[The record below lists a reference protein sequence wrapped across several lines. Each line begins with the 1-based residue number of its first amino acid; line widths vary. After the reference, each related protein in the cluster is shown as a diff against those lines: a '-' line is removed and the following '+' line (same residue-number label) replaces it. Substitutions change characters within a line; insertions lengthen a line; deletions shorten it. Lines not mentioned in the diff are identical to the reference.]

1 MYGLVVSGIR
11 GARIW
16 FGPLPSEICYIQ
28 VWTTNAMVWYCVLTI
43 FFMSFFKFLYICVWK
58 HMRDINDDLLVT
70 FIIRLS
76 IFISVWV
83 PTTGFLSRKGSSGEG
98 FCTGIFNDYTQI
110 MDPQISPEKLP
121 QPYSPLF
128 WLLWIAILFFMV
140 SNGVKIRLQRISLDG
155 VDDNMVKFI
164 GVQRPK
170 DLDSM
175 LLNFT
180 IMILLL
186 INMLGFQL
194 FWKK

>member
-1 MYGLVVSGIR
+1 MYGLVVGGIK

-28 VWTTNAMVWYCVLTI
+28 LWATQVTVWYCVLTI

-58 HMRDINDDLLVT
+58 HMRDMNDDLLVR

-83 PTTGFLSRKGSSGEG
+83 PTTGFVNRKGSSGEG
-98 FCTGIFNDYTQI
+98 FCTGIFNDHDEVMNT
-110 MDPQISPEKLP
+110 QISPEKLP

-128 WLLWIAILFFMV
+128 WSLWITNLVFMV
-140 SNGVKIRLQRISLDG
+140 SVKVRRRRLSLDDF
-155 VDDNMVKFI
+155 DDTVTI

-180 IMILLL
+180 IIILLT
-186 INMLGFQL
+186 INLLGFQL
-194 FWKK
+194 FWRK

>member
-1 MYGLVVSGIR
+1 MYGLVVGGIR

-28 VWTTNAMVWYCVLTI
+28 LWATNVNLWYCVLTI
-43 FFMSFFKFLYICVWK
+43 FFISLFKFLYICVWK
-58 HMRDINDDLLVT
+58 HMRDMNDDLLVR

-83 PTTGFLSRKGSSGEG
+83 TTTGFVNRKGNSSEG
-98 FCTGIFNDYTQI
+98 FCTGIFNDHNEI
-110 MDPQISPEKLP
+110 LDPQISPEKLP

-128 WLLWIAILFFMV
+128 WSLCITSLFFMV
-140 SNGVKIRLQRISLDG
+140 SVKIRRQRISHDD
-155 VDDNMVKFI
+155 VDNTVTI

-170 DLDSM
+170 DLESM

-180 IMILLL
+180 IMILLT
-186 INMLGFQL
+186 INLLGFYL
-194 FWKK
+194 FWRK

>member
-1 MYGLVVSGIR
+1 MVWTTAFRNMLHSSMDHKCYGLVLCLNSI
-11 GARIW
+11 
-16 FGPLPSEICYIQ
+16 
-28 VWTTNAMVWYCVLTI
+28 
-43 FFMSFFKFLYICVWK
+43 FMSFFKFLYICVWK
-58 HMRDINDDLLVT
+58 YMRDMNDDLLVT

-76 IFISVWV
+76 IIISVWV

-98 FCTGIFNDYTQI
+98 FCTGIFNNYNQI

-121 QPYSPLF
+121 QPYAPLF

-140 SNGVKIRLQRISLDG
+140 SVKIRLQRISLDG
-155 VDDNMVKFI
+155 VDDDMVKI
-164 GVQRPK
+164 GVQRLK
-170 DLDSM
+170 NLDSM

-186 INMLGFQL
+186 INVLGFHL

>member
-1 MYGLVVSGIR
+1 MYGLVVGGIK

-16 FGPLPSEICYIQ
+16 FGPLLSEICYVQ
-28 VWTTNAMVWYCVLTI
+28 VWATNVIVWYSVLTI

-58 HMRDINDDLLVT
+58 HMRDMNDNLIVT

-76 IFISVWV
+76 IFVSVWV

-98 FCTGIFNDYTQI
+98 FCTGIFNNYDQI
-110 MDPQISPEKLP
+110 MDPQISPEELP
-121 QPYSPLF
+121 QPYAPLL
-128 WLLWIAILFFMV
+128 WLVWIAILFFMV
-140 SNGVKIRLQRISLDG
+140 SVKIRPRRISLDS
-155 VDDNMVKFI
+155 VDDDSVTI
-164 GVQRPK
+164 GVQRPR
-170 DLDSM
+170 DLDSI

-186 INMLGFQL
+186 INLLDYHL

>member
-1 MYGLVVSGIR
+1 MYGLVVGGIR

-28 VWTTNAMVWYCVLTI
+28 VWATNVTVWYSVLTI

-58 HMRDINDDLLVT
+58 HMRDMNDDLIVR

-83 PTTGFLSRKGSSGEG
+83 PATGFVNRKGSSGED
-98 FCTGIFNDYTQI
+98 FCTGIFNDHDLVMNTQI
-110 MDPQISPEKLP
+110 SLEKLP

-128 WLLWIAILFFMV
+128 WSLCITNLFFMV
-140 SNGVKIRLQRISLDG
+140 CVKIRRQKISLDD
-155 VDDNMVKFI
+155 VDNTETI

-170 DLDSM
+170 DLESM

-180 IMILLL
+180 IMILLT
-186 INMLGFQL
+186 INILGFYL
-194 FWKK
+194 FWRK

>member
-1 MYGLVVSGIR
+1 MYGLVVGGIR

-16 FGPLPSEICYIQ
+16 FGPLTSEICYFQ
-28 VWTTNAMVWYCVLTI
+28 VWATNVMVWYCVLTI

-58 HMRDINDDLLVT
+58 HMRDMNDDLLVT

-76 IFISVWV
+76 IFVSVWV
-83 PTTGFLSRKGSSGEG
+83 PTTGFASRKGSSGEG
-98 FCTGIFNDYTQI
+98 FCTGIFNNYDQI

-121 QPYSPLF
+121 QPYAPLL
-128 WLLWIAILFFMV
+128 WSLWIAILFFMV
-140 SNGVKIRLQRISLDG
+140 SVKIRLQRISLDG
-155 VDDNMVKFI
+155 VDDNTVKI
-164 GVQRPK
+164 GVRRPR

-175 LLNFT
+175 VLNFT

-186 INMLGFQL
+186 INVAGFHL

>member
-1 MYGLVVSGIR
+1 MYGLVVGGIR

-28 VWTTNAMVWYCVLTI
+28 VWATNVTVWYSVLTI

-58 HMRDINDDLLVT
+58 HMRDMNDDLIVR

-83 PTTGFLSRKGSSGEG
+83 PATGFVNRKGSSGED
-98 FCTGIFNDYTQI
+98 FCTGIFNNRNEI
-110 MDPQISPEKLP
+110 LDPQISPEKLP

-128 WLLWIAILFFMV
+128 WSLCITTLFFMV
-140 SNGVKIRLQRISLDG
+140 CVKIRRQKISLDD
-155 VDDNMVKFI
+155 VDNTETI

-170 DLDSM
+170 DLESM

-180 IMILLL
+180 IMILLT
-186 INMLGFQL
+186 INILGFYL
-194 FWKK
+194 FWRK